1 MKRKIAVPLIL
12 ILIMAGCA
20 GQKLTVHETQRATA
34 DISMSAWDRE
44 ADQIQL
50 AYLDPATDAASKTLI
65 KEQIKPKM
73 LQLHDLISSYTKLI
87 IAYQE
92 NKGDLAGAAQLRSD
106 AVALLNNIRS
116 LFSKVQKEKV
126 KPS

>member
-1 MKRKIAVPLIL
+1 MKRKIVIPLIL

-20 GQKLTVHETQRATA
+20 GQKLTVQETQRATA
-34 DISMSAWDRE
+34 DISMSAWDML
-44 ADQIQL
+44 ADQINL
-50 AYLDPATDAASKTLI
+50 AYDDPGVDEASKKMI

-73 LQLHDLISSYTKLI
+73 LQLHDLITSYTKLI

-92 NKGDLAGAAQLRSD
+92 NKGDVTGAAQLRSD
-106 AVALLNNIRS
+106 AVALLSQIRS

-126 KPS
+126 KPK